1 MPHEVDMTKALILGL
16 KEWWE
21 ADAHRQ
27 PLRTIVLQV
36 GDFTCVEPA
45 LLVSTFAAQRSAVP
59 FLRGAELEIAPI
71 PFVAFCQAC
80 RREYRPDLGREY
92 GCPDCGAALHDIRS
106 GRELRIARVEWAAAA
121 NEPGTAPAKR
131 SRRSDHVWPE

>member
-21 ADAHRQ
+21 AAPHRQ
-27 PLRTIVLQV
+27 ALRTIVLQV

-45 LLVSTFAAQRSAVP
+45 LLVSTFAVQRSAVP
-59 FLRGAELEIAPI
+59 FLSGAELEITPI

-80 RREYRPDLGREY
+80 RREYRPDLRREY
-92 GCPDCGAALHDIRS
+92 ACPDCGAALHDIRS
-106 GRELRIARVEWAAAA
+106 GRELRIERVEWAAAA
-121 NEPGTAPAKR
+121 NESGRGAA
-131 SRRSDHVWPE
+131 